1 MTAPRKSVDQ
11 MIDELIGREGRYT
24 FNPNDS
30 GGETMWGI
38 TAATARRN
46 GYQGAMSQMPRA
58 TAASIYRAEFFMQ
71 PGFDKVYAVSQPI
84 AEEMFDTGVN
94 GGQPGLWLQRILNA
108 LNRRGKDFP
117 DMATDG
123 RIGPTT
129 ISALRTFLNL
139 RGADGE
145 TVILRALN
153 CQQGARYL
161 DITEARAQNEDFYYG
176 WLLNRIAI

>member
-1 MTAPRKSVDQ
+1 MKSIDQ
-11 MIDELIGREGRYT
+11 MIDELIGREGQYS

-46 GYQGAMSQMPRA
+46 GYQGAMSKMLRA
-58 TAASIYRAEFFMQ
+58 TAAAIYRSEFFIQ
-71 PGFDKVYAVSQPI
+71 PGFDKVYAVSQRI

-94 GGQPGLWLQRILNA
+94 MGVSLPGPWLQRILNA
-108 LNRRGKDFP
+108 LNNGGKDYP
-117 DMATDG
+117 DMRVDG
-123 RIGPTT
+123 DIGPAT
-129 ISALRTFLNL
+129 IGALRAFLNH
-139 RGADGE
+139 RGAEGE
-145 TVILRALN
+145 TVILSALN

-176 WLLNRIAI
+176 WLLNRVTI